1 MTIPYLGATN
11 HDINKL
17 MLIIVNIAKMMFRN
31 VLSDRRSRMAV
42 PNFTPMNTHTTPKV
56 EIHTSV
62 PVNNPKCPNPVIMIR
77 LDIVNEQ
84 LAA

>member
-1 MTIPYLGATN
+1 
-11 HDINKL
+11 
-17 MLIIVNIAKMMFRN
+17 MLIIVNIAKIIFRN
-31 VLSDRRSRMAV
+31 ALSDRRSRIAV

-56 EIHTSV
+56 EITTSTL
-62 PVNNPKCPNPVIMIR
+62 VNNPRCPNPAIMIR

>member
-1 MTIPYLGATN
+1 
-11 HDINKL
+11 
-17 MLIIVNIAKMMFRN
+17 MLIIVNIAKIIFRN
-31 VLSDRRSRMAV
+31 ALSDRRSRIAV

-56 EIHTSV
+56 EINTSP
-62 PVNNPKCPNPVIMIR
+62 PVNNPRCANPAIMIR